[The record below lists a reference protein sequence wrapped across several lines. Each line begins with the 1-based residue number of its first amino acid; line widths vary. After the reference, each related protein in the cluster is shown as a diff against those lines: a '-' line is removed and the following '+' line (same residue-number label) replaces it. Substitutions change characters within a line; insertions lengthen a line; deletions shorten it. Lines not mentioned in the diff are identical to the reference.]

1 MSRSSSSTWRL
12 MPLTAKIMDILERRQ
27 GLVLDNELETIL
39 NKEYG
44 NYSQKELNKALMSL
58 ENMGVLHVS
67 RITKSRRSIKKV
79 EGNMGFMA
87 VDED

>member
-1 MSRSSSSTWRL
+1 

-44 NYSQKELNKALMSL
+44 NFSQKELNKALMSL
-58 ENMGVLHVS
+58 ENMEVLHVS